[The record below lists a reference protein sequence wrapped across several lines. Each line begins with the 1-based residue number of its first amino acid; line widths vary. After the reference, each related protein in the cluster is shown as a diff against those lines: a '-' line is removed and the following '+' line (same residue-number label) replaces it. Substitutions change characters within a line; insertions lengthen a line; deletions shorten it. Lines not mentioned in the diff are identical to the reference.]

1 MAYRGLA
8 PLRLPYVVAYR
19 GFLPSVVAYRG
30 LLPSVVA
37 FYRLPWPT
45 FCCGL
50 PWPSSSSST
59 FRHGLLSSLWEWK
72 IGPTVRE
79 LVNPTI
85 GLYNRKSATNIVRAC

>member
-37 FYRLPWPT
+37 FYRGLLPSAVAAVA
-45 FCCGL
+45 FLLFFYL
-50 PWPSSSSST
+50 PSWPSIFIVGLHFASS
-59 FRHGLLSSLWEWK
+59 FEAY
-72 IGPTVRE
+72 V
-79 LVNPTI
+79 
-85 GLYNRKSATNIVRAC
+85 